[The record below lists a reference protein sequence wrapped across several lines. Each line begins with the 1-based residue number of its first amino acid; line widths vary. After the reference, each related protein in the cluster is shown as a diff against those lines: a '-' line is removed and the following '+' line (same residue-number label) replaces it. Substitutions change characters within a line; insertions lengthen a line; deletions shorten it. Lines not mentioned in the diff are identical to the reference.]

1 VKGNRVKGFI
11 NFLKVLFFLVLIGSV
26 GLGLFY
32 LIRLIY
38 ISIVGLESDLAIAII
53 TAAATVLVSVV
64 TVVIGKNLEK
74 KREIEQQHRIQKT
87 EIYENFMKGMFKVMN
102 LTKTSSGVISQDE
115 LNKFVEEFN
124 RKLILWGGRNVIKE
138 YMKFKK
144 FGNDVKN
151 KGNTEI
157 LILFEKVLYAI
168 RKDLG
173 HSNLNLVSKDLL
185 SLIIKDIE
193 KLDISKTKI

>member
-1 VKGNRVKGFI
+1 MKGFI

>member
-1 VKGNRVKGFI
+1 MKGFI

-87 EIYENFMKGMFKVMN
+87 A
-102 LTKTSSGVISQDE
+102 QP
-115 LNKFVEEFN
+115 
-124 RKLILWGGRNVIKE
+124 
-138 YMKFKK
+138 
-144 FGNDVKN
+144 
-151 KGNTEI
+151 
-157 LILFEKVLYAI
+157 
-168 RKDLG
+168 
-173 HSNLNLVSKDLL
+173 
-185 SLIIKDIE
+185 
-193 KLDISKTKI
+193 